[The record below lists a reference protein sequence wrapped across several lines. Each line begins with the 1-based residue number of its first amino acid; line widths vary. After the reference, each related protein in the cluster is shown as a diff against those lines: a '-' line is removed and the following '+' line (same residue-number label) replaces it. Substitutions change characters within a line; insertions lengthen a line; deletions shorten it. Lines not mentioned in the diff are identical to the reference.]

1 MSFDFDTRV
10 RFRHD
15 PEGEV
20 FRVAGCDSGS
30 CDLVSEGGRL
40 FLSNIPILS
49 NIPTRLLER
58 VPHPVR
64 IGDLFRGRFSG
75 VRYVVV
81 DERAGG
87 EFLLFARDLE
97 DGDNLAVFSETV
109 IHNPDLFEPLS
120 KE

>member
-1 MSFDFDTRV
+1 MSFENDARV

-15 PEGEV
+15 PEEEV
-20 FRVAGCDSGS
+20 FRVAECDSGS
-30 CDLVSEGGRL
+30 CDLVSEVGR
-40 FLSNIPILS
+40 FFLS
-49 NIPTRLLER
+49 NIPTRLLEPSPR
-58 VPHPVR
+58 PVR
-64 IGDLFRGRFSG
+64 VGDLFRGRLSG

-81 DERAGG
+81 EERAGG